1 MRTVTDDLR
10 AATATVLTRIAYYSA
25 NLAVSLDL
33 PAMLV
38 EMQRL
43 QIKERERKAKQV
55 EQQIVGSMRNG
66 ESFMGRN

>member
-10 AATATVLTRIAYYSA
+10 AVTATVLARIAYYA
-25 NLAVSLDL
+25 ATTAARLDRPAVLL
-33 PAMLV
+33 

-43 QIKERERKAKQV
+43 QLREMERKAKQV

>member
-10 AATATVLTRIAYYSA
+10 AATATVLARIAYYSA
-25 NLAVSLDL
+25 NLAARLDT
-33 PAMLV
+33 PAVLL

-43 QIKERERKAKQV
+43 QLREMERKAKQI

-66 ESFMGRN
+66 ESFLGRN

>member
-10 AATATVLTRIAYYSA
+10 AATATVLARIAYYSA
-25 NLAVSLDL
+25 NLAARLDT
-33 PAMLV
+33 PAVIM

-43 QIKERERKAKQV
+43 QLREMERKAKQV
-55 EQQIVGSMRNG
+55 EQEFVSSMRNG